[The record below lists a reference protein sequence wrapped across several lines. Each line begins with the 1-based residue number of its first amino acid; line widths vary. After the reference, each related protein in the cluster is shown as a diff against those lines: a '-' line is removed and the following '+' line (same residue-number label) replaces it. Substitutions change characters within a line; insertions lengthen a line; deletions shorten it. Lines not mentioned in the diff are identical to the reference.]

1 MAGKSGEAALQEKLE
16 QIRLDYLALVDK
28 AKHFNIESKS
38 ESHCL
43 GSDIVLACF

>member
-28 AKHFNIESKS
+28 AKLFNIESKS

-43 GSDIVLACF
+43 S